1 MQGVW
6 YWIACS
12 ALCLSLA
19 VLVARVA
26 LVALVARSKAGRA
39 PG

>member
-19 VLVARVA
+19 VMARVA
-26 LVALVARSKAGRA
+26 LVALVARSKVGRA

>member
-26 LVALVARSKAGRA
+26 LVAGSKVGRA

>member
-19 VLVARVA
+19 VLVA
-26 LVALVARSKAGRA
+26 LVALVARSKVGRA